1 MPIETMHFP
10 ALLHSVSY
18 SGSWGQPCLALE
30 DFVDRAAELGYDG
43 VMLMAK
49 RPHLSLL
56 DYPPHR
62 RRELRARLEK
72 RRLSHICVAAY
83 NNFTADAEHGEI
95 PTAEIHI
102 QYLGEL
108 ARLTADLGGS
118 CLRIFTGYEQAA
130 GGYAAQWSHVVK
142 SIQECSRR
150 AAEFGVT
157 IAVQNHH
164 DIGAPV
170 ESHYRLIQA
179 VGEPNCRAAFDAW
192 APALH
197 GADLSDAARK
207 MAPFTAHTTAANYQ
221 PVPRCQYQA
230 GLTNYT
236 SLTPWM
242 QAVPI
247 DEGFI
252 DYAAFL
258 SALYEGGYAGPVAY
272 EMCSPLR
279 GGDSIDLVDCYARRF
294 IEFLASVREQF
305 RGVAQGVEKS

>member
-1 MPIETMHFP
+1 MKMHFP

-18 SGSWGQPCLALE
+18 SGSWGQPCLSLE

-56 DYPPHR
+56 DYPPGR
-62 RRELRARLEK
+62 RRELRAHLEK
-72 RRLSHICVAAY
+72 RRLAYICVAAY

-95 PTAEIHI
+95 PTGEIHTH
-102 QYLGEL
+102 YLSEL
-108 ARLTADLGGS
+108 VRLTADLGGA
-118 CLRIFTGYEQAA
+118 CLRIFTGYEQT
-130 GGYAAQWSHVVK
+130 GGAYAAQWAQVVRA
-142 SIQECSRR
+142 IRECSRR
-150 AAEFGVT
+150 AAEFDVT

-170 ESHYRLIQA
+170 ESHYQLIQA

-197 GADLSDAARK
+197 GADLNAAARK
-207 MAPFTAHTTAANYQ
+207 MAPLTAHTTAANYR
-221 PVPRCQYQA
+221 PVPRCQYQP
-230 GLTNYT
+230 GLTNYA
-236 SLTPWM
+236 SLPPWM

-247 DEGFI
+247 DQGFI
-252 DYAAFL
+252 DYLAFL
-258 SALYEGGYAGPVAY
+258 STMCESGYAGPVAY

-279 GGDSIDLVDCYARRF
+279 GGDGIEIVDSYARRF
-294 IEFLASVREQF
+294 IEFMASVREQLKNVL
-305 RGVAQGVEKS
+305 GGVEKF